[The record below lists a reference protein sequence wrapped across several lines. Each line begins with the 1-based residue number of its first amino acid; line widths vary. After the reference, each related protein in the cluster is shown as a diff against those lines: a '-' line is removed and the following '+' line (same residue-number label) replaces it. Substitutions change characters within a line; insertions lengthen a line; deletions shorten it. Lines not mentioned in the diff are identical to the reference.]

1 MQNISLKTGWKG
13 FLSFTFVNQKSKTVV
28 KDKQH
33 FGPLVLQR
41 PYYQELNR
49 PTVLV
54 IHPPGGIVGGD
65 QLEVIVRFGLEA
77 KGLVSTPAATKF
89 YRSQG
94 QLAKQTQ
101 TIHVNEFAEVEWLPQ
116 ETLFFDHSNVD
127 NRLIICLDSPNNK
140 LIAWD
145 IVGLGRPARG
155 EGFASGV
162 LTQSLEFWIENEL
175 VFVDRLK
182 LSQDSILLDS
192 ISGLNAHVLY
202 ASALF
207 YCEDSTVQSDL
218 LEKLQAMSSPVN
230 FGVTKIKKLIVLRA
244 LATELDELKTLLF
257 EAWKIARPDILKVP
271 VVKPRIWNT

>member
-13 FLSFTFVNQKSKTVV
+13 FLSFTFVNQKDKTVV

-54 IHPPGGIVGGD
+54 IHPPGGVVGGD
-65 QLEVIVRFGLEA
+65 QLEINVRFQLKA

-101 TIHVNEFAEVEWLPQ
+101 TIHVNEYAEVEWLPQ

-127 NRLIICLDSPNNK
+127 NRLIIRLDSPNNK

-155 EGFASGV
+155 EGFASGI

-182 LSQDSILLDS
+182 LSQDSILLDN
-192 ISGLNAHVLY
+192 ISGLNAHALY

-207 YCEDSTVQSDL
+207 YCEDSNIQKDL
-218 LEKLQAMSSPVN
+218 LDKLQTMSSPVR
-230 FGVTKIKKLIVLRA
+230 FGVTKIKNLIVLRA
-244 LATELDELKTLLF
+244 LATELDELKALLF

-271 VVKPRIWNT
+271 VIKPRIWNT

>member
-13 FLSFTFVNQKSKTVV
+13 FLSFTFVNQKGKTVV

-49 PTVLV
+49 PTVLI
-54 IHPPGGIVGGD
+54 IHPPGGVVGGD
-65 QLEVIVRFGLEA
+65 ELEVNVYFKPEA
-77 KGLVSTPAATKF
+77 NGLVSTPAATKF

-94 QLAKQTQ
+94 RLAKQTQ
-101 TIHVNEFAEVEWLPQ
+101 TIHVSEYTVMEWLPQ

-127 NRLIICLDSPNNK
+127 NRLIIRLDSPNNK

-145 IVGLGRPARG
+145 IVGLGRPTRG

-162 LTQSLEFWIENEL
+162 LTQSLEFWIENQL
-175 VFVDRLK
+175 IFVDRLK
-182 LSQDSILLDS
+182 LSQDSMLLDS
-192 ISGLNAHVLY
+192 ISGLDAHVLY

-207 YCEDSTVQSDL
+207 YCEDSTIQKGL
-218 LEKLQAMSSPVN
+218 LEKLQVMSSSAR
-230 FGVTKIKKLIVLRA
+230 FGVTKIKNLIVLRA

-257 EAWKIARPDILKVP
+257 DAWKIARPDILKVP
-271 VVKPRIWNT
+271 VLKPRIWNT

>member
-13 FLSFTFVNQKSKTVV
+13 FLSFTFVNQKGKTVV

-49 PTVLV
+49 PTVLI
-54 IHPPGGIVGGD
+54 IHPPGGVVGGD
-65 QLEVIVRFGLEA
+65 ELEVNVYFKPEA
-77 KGLVSTPAATKF
+77 NGLVSTPAATKF

-94 QLAKQTQ
+94 RLAKQTQ
-101 TIHVNEFAEVEWLPQ
+101 TIHVSEYTEMEWLPQ

-127 NRLIICLDSPNNK
+127 NRLIIRLDSPNNK

-145 IVGLGRPARG
+145 IVGLGRPTRG

-162 LTQSLEFWIENEL
+162 LTQSLEFWIENQL
-175 VFVDRLK
+175 IFVDRLK
-182 LSQDSILLDS
+182 LSQDSMLLDS
-192 ISGLNAHVLY
+192 ISGLDAHVLY

-207 YCEDSTVQSDL
+207 YCEDSTIQKGL
-218 LEKLQAMSSPVN
+218 LEKLQVMSSSAR
-230 FGVTKIKKLIVLRA
+230 FGVTKIKNLIVLRA

-257 EAWKIARPDILKVP
+257 DAWKIARPDILKVP
-271 VVKPRIWNT
+271 VLKPRIWNT